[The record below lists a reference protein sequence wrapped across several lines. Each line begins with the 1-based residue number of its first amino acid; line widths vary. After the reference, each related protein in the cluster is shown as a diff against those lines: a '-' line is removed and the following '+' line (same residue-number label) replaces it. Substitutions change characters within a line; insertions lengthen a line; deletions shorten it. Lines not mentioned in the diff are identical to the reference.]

1 MIFMVIKI
9 ETRYD
14 TIFFIFN
21 ACGDYTYDFS
31 PKIQTTEQRQINVN
45 HCFLKRVKNIHLFI
59 ATFKYHTRINY
70 IILIFFLFFTLCYGR
85 A

>member
-1 MIFMVIKI
+1 MVIKI

-14 TIFFIFN
+14 MIFFIFN
-21 ACGDYTYDFS
+21 AYGDYTNDF
-31 PKIQTTEQRQINVN
+31 PKIQTTEQRHINVN

-70 IILIFFLFFTLCYGR
+70 IILKVV
-85 A
+85 